1 MVKRNIKNKAIYYL
15 YIFDCYTII
24 NGLGKNCFYHC
35 YKIGITNNIKNRL
48 MAIQNNVP
56 FIVQVRFW
64 AKFKN
69 REFAQDVEDDIK
81 KQYKRDNLK
90 GEWFLFHDKS
100 LDKRNKNRR
109 TSISVVMRY
118 IAKFNSVLE
127 IDTKLI

>member
-1 MVKRNIKNKAIYYL
+1 
-15 YIFDCYTII
+15 
-24 NGLGKNCFYHC
+24 
-35 YKIGITNNIKNRL
+35 